1 MDTLYHCY
9 YCRYGI
15 QGERGHLVGG
25 LHHGRDDT
33 RRGPLPRHRSYRQVI
48 HTGNPRSVV
57 QIIAMLRVALQKQK
71 RLLGHTVVAE
81 LGILQ
86 GFTKWYR
93 KYVLQITQ
101 PFQYRCTQ
109 LQYRFAVISDSPSTY
124 DINYDTVDHD
134 TMSPKQ
140 NGSRNIRTDEK
151 TRSYNA
157 KLQSSAAH
165 KTF

>member
-1 MDTLYHCY
+1 MVKSADHPYLRRHWPYPCTKCFIY
-9 YCRYGI
+9 YCNSI
-15 QGERGHLVGG
+15 
-25 LHHGRDDT
+25 
-33 RRGPLPRHRSYRQVI
+33 
-48 HTGNPRSVV
+48 
-57 QIIAMLRVALQKQK
+57 
-71 RLLGHTVVAE
+71 
-81 LGILQ
+81 
-86 GFTKWYR
+86 
-93 KYVLQITQ
+93 LQITQ